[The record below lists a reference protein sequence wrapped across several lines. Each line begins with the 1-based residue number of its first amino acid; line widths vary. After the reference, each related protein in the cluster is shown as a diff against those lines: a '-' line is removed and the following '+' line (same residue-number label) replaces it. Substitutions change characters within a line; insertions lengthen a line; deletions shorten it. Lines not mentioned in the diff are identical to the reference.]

1 MKKIFAMLA
10 AILFCGAMMVSCN
23 KDDNKDN
30 DNPKFPTKADM
41 AGTWEGNF
49 QGTTTIEEQNKAYTI
64 SWVLTLN
71 PEGSNTVG
79 NIKYTAKING
89 MEDISHEVVV
99 NNYYALE
106 NVMRGRICLTGNMQA
121 GIAED
126 MIDFDI
132 DLNAKTMTASL
143 TANFSAGEDL
153 VTIGGETTLKKK

>member
-49 QGTTTIEEQNKAYTI
+49 QGTTTIEGQNKAYTI

-99 NNYYALE
+99 NNYYALQ

-132 DLNAKTMTASL
+132 DLNAKTLKGTL
-143 TANFSAGEDL
+143 LVHTGGEDG
-153 VTIGGETTLKKK
+153 VTIGGTTTLNKK